1 MKIRRYDKNTD
12 FDKINSWVDNEY
24 THALW
29 CACRTAFPLE
39 REGFDRLLCDI
50 KASCGDEPF
59 CAVDDNGETVG
70 FFCYSQTP
78 DTQKGML
85 KFVIVSKDKRGKG
98 LGKEMLTYALRLAF
112 GERQAK
118 SVRLMVFSQNER
130 AIRCYE
136 SVGFKVRH
144 TERDAFCYKNEKW
157 SRCNMV
163 IEKEDFSG

>member
-1 MKIRRYDKNTD
+1 MKIRRYDENTD
-12 FDKINSWVDNEY
+12 FDKIKSFADDEY

-59 CAVDDNGETVG
+59 CAEDDSGETIG

-78 DTQKGML
+78 DTQEGML

-98 LGKEMLTYALRLAF
+98 LGREMLTYALRLAF

-118 SVRLMVFSQNER
+118 SVRLMVFLQNER

-144 TERDAFCYKNEKW
+144 TEKDAFCYKDEKW
-157 SRCNMV
+157 SRCSMV

>member
-39 REGFDRLLCDI
+39 REGFEGLLSDI

-59 CAVDDNGETVG
+59 CAEDDSGEIVG
-70 FFCYSQTP
+70 FFCYSQNI
-78 DTQKGML
+78 DTQEGML

-98 LGKEMLTYALRLAF
+98 LGREMLTYALRLAF

-118 SVRLMVFSQNER
+118 SVRLMVFLQNER

-157 SRCNMV
+157 SRCSMV